1 MGFAFNSLPF
11 NTLVGAD
18 RATFNRITR
27 RANIENR
34 GRYLTTKLC
43 ERLLAPLYDINNRKF
58 KSIRPPK
65 IVSPIFIIGHWR
77 SGTTFVHNLLSRD
90 PQFGYCTTYQTV
102 FPHLMF
108 CGDNLFRR
116 VAGWCMP
123 DSRPTDHLRLSVEQ
137 PQEEEFAIANMT
149 HAAFYHFWIF
159 PQNMELY
166 RNKYLLFDS
175 CTEPDRDEFCRAT
188 KKMMQTAL
196 YCQGKP
202 RFLSKNP
209 PHTARIALLLKMFPD
224 AKFIYIVRNP
234 YAVISSTRRFF
245 RSTISALSLQS
256 IPSRELEF
264 QILNCYR
271 AMIERYESERHL
283 IPSQNLFEVRF
294 EEFSA
299 NPVKGVEAIYER
311 LKLGDF
317 NTIADAVTEYAA
329 TQANFRQS
337 HYKNS
342 ESSAKLIEKYCSAT
356 FKRWNY

>member
-1 MGFAFNSLPF
+1 MEYYL
-11 NTLVGAD
+11 
-18 RATFNRITR
+18 NR
-27 RANIENR
+27 
-34 GRYLTTKLC
+34 
-43 ERLLAPLYDINNRKF
+43 
-58 KSIRPPK
+58 
-65 IVSPIFIIGHWR
+65 
-77 SGTTFVHNLLSRD
+77 
-90 PQFGYCTTYQTV
+90 
-102 FPHLMF
+102 
-108 CGDNLFRR
+108 
-116 VAGWCMP
+116 
-123 DSRPTDHLRLSVEQ
+123 
-137 PQEEEFAIANMT
+137 
-149 HAAFYHFWIF
+149 
-159 PQNMELY
+159 
-166 RNKYLLFDS
+166 YLLFDS

-283 IPSQNLFEVRF
+283 IPPQNMYEMRF

-299 NPVKGVEAIYER
+299 NPVEGVEAIYEH

-356 FKRWNY
+356 FRRWNY

>member
-18 RATFNRITR
+18 RATFNHITR
-27 RANIENR
+27 WANIENR
-34 GRYLTTKLC
+34 ERYYTTKLC
-43 ERLLAPLYDINNRKF
+43 ERLLSPLYTINSRKF
-58 KSIRPPK
+58 EQIQPPT
-65 IVSPIFIIGHWR
+65 IISPVFIIGHWR

-102 FPHLMF
+102 FPHLML
-108 CGDNLFRR
+108 CGDSLFRR

-123 DSRPTDHLRLSVEQ
+123 DSRPTDHLHLSVEQ
-137 PQEEEFAIANMT
+137 PQEEEFAVANMT

-166 RNKYLLFDS
+166 RNRYLLFDTCS
-175 CTEPDRDEFCRAT
+175 EHDRNDFCRAT

-209 PHTARIALLLKMFPD
+209 PHTARISLLLQMFPD

-234 YAVISSTRRFF
+234 YAVINSTRRFF

-256 IPSRELEF
+256 ISSRELEF

-271 AMIERYESERHL
+271 AMIDRYESERHL

-294 EEFSA
+294 EEFSVD
-299 NPVKGVEAIYER
+299 PIQGIEEIYNS
-311 LKLGDF
+311 LNLGNF
-317 NTIADAVTEYAA
+317 NTIADSVAKYAA
-329 TQANFRQS
+329 SQADFRQS
-337 HYKNS
+337 HHKNS
-342 ESSAKLIEKYCSAT
+342 ATSTKLIEKYCSAT

>member
-317 NTIADAVTEYAA
+317 NTIADAVAEYAA
-329 TQANFRQS
+329 TQADFRQS

>member
-27 RANIENR
+27 WANIENR
-34 GRYLTTKLC
+34 ERYYTTKLC
-43 ERLLAPLYDINNRKF
+43 ERLLSPLYTINSRKF
-58 KSIRPPK
+58 EQIQAPT
-65 IVSPIFIIGHWR
+65 ITSPVFIIGHWR

-137 PQEEEFAIANMT
+137 PQEEEFAVANMT

-175 CTEPDRDEFCRAT
+175 CTERDRDEFCRAT

-256 IPSRELEF
+256 IPSLELEF

-299 NPVKGVEAIYER
+299 NPVKGVEAIYESLR
-311 LKLGDF
+311 LGNF
-317 NTIADAVTEYAA
+317 NAIADSVAEYAA
-329 TQANFRQS
+329 TQADFRQS